1 MPDPSPNA
9 QRLEDVLRDN
19 APFTALADALADA
32 LLIVSDAGAV
42 VYASDRMR
50 GLLDWSPEDIVG
62 TPFLRLF
69 HEDDRADLPE
79 QMAHGGPG
87 VQWAARMRMRE
98 GGTRWVSLG
107 LRRPEGAEPEGTY
120 VLVRPLDE
128 PPEITDAAVLFQHA
142 LDAANNLV
150 VLTDARRADNPI
162 VFVNDFFLEATG
174 YDEEEVLG
182 RNCRF
187 LQFRPDGSRDEQPER
202 QQLRTSIDAEEPTA
216 VLMRNYRKDGTL
228 FWNELYVT
236 PLFDSNGTLTH
247 FIGVQ
252 NDVTERVEAVREVR
266 EREAL
271 LRSFYDSAPV
281 MMGVTELDEG
291 LVTHRSANPPAAE
304 FYEMTPEAIEGKT
317 EHELGYTEGESER
330 WKERYLE
337 ALHTGKPV
345 RFDTYFPWDEDPEG
359 EGVRTLAVALNH
371 ISGTEA
377 PALFSYIVEDV
388 TERRRNERERR
399 LLEQAIENTTAAF
412 LITENRLERP
422 GPRVTYVNP
431 AFTEMTGYAK
441 EDIVGRTPRI
451 LQGPKTDRALL
462 DRLRRQLEAGQRFNG
477 ETVNYRKDGTEYVLD
492 WSIEP
497 IRDREGAVTHWVATQ
512 NDVTKQRELE
522 QEVLEVSA
530 REQERI
536 ARDLH
541 DGLGQVLTGVS
552 FLAANVEGLL
562 REEGSAHAEELE
574 RIKEHV
580 QEAISQA
587 RELAHGLHP
596 VNIEPDGLVKSLVH
610 LADTVEATY
619 GVSCSFVYNRLI
631 LIENHN
637 MASHLYRIAQE
648 ATSNAV
654 RHGGASEVAI
664 SMQDTA
670 EENGTPSD
678 APGPIILSVTDDGT
692 GISDEALQQS
702 DGMGVHTMRNRARRI
717 GGTLEVGRRP
727 EGGTYVRCWFDPK
740 AEMPARTAD
749 EAERRP

>member
-1 MPDPSPNA
+1 
-9 QRLEDVLRDN
+9 
-19 APFTALADALADA
+19 
-32 LLIVSDAGAV
+32 
-42 VYASDRMR
+42 
-50 GLLDWSPEDIVG
+50 
-62 TPFLRLF
+62 
-69 HEDDRADLPE
+69 
-79 QMAHGGPG
+79 
-87 VQWAARMRMRE
+87 
-98 GGTRWVSLG
+98 VSLG
-107 LRRPEGAEPEGTY
+107 LRRTQGADPEGTY
-120 VLVRPLDE
+120 VLIRPLDE
-128 PPEITDAAVLFQHA
+128 PPEITDAAVLFQRA

-150 VLTDARRADNPI
+150 VITDARRAGNPL

-187 LQFRPDGSRDEQPER
+187 LQFRPDGSRDEQSER
-202 QQLRTSIDAEEPTA
+202 QQLRTKIDAGEPTS

-228 FWNELYVT
+228 FWNELYIT
-236 PLFDSNGTLTH
+236 PLFDADGTVTH

-252 NDVTERVEAVREVR
+252 NDVTERVEAVQEVR
-266 EREAL
+266 AREAL

-291 LVTHRSANPPAAE
+291 LVRHRSANPSAAA
-304 FYEMTPEAIEGKT
+304 FYGVTPEEIEGKT
-317 EHELGYTEGESER
+317 EHELGYTEREAER
-330 WKERYLE
+330 WKEHYLE
-337 ALHTGKPV
+337 ALHTSEPV
-345 RFDTYFPWDEDPEG
+345 RFDTCFPWDEDPEG
-359 EGVRTLAVALNH
+359 QDVRTLAVALNH
-371 ISGTEA
+371 IADTEA

-399 LLEQAIENTTAAF
+399 LLEQAVENTTAAF

-441 EDIVGRTPRI
+441 EDIVGRTPRV
-451 LQGPKTDRALL
+451 LQGTKTDRALL
-462 DRLRRQLEAGQRFNG
+462 DRLRRQLEAGQRFHG
-477 ETVNYRKDGTEYVLD
+477 ETVNYRKDGTEYVLN

-497 IRDREGAVTHWVATQ
+497 IHDRKGTVTHWVATQ
-512 NDVTKQRELE
+512 NDVTKQRALE

-552 FLAANVEGLL
+552 FLAATVEGHL
-562 REEGSAHAEELE
+562 RAEGSAHADELE

-596 VNIEPDGLVKSLVH
+596 VNIESDGLVKALVH
-610 LADTVEATY
+610 LADSVEATY

-631 LIENHN
+631 LIEDHT
-637 MASHLYRIAQE
+637 MAAHLYRIAQE

-664 SMQDTA
+664 SLQDTA
-670 EENGTPSD
+670 EENGGSGD
-678 APGPIILSVTDDGT
+678 APGPIVLSIMDDGA

-702 DGMGVHTMRNRARRI
+702 DGMGLHTMRNRAQRI
-717 GGTLEVGRRP
+717 GGTLEVGRDP
-727 EGGTYVRCWFDPK
+727 DGGTYVRCWFDPE
-740 AEMPARTAD
+740 AAMPVRTA
-749 EAERRP
+749 AGS

>member
-1 MPDPSPNA
+1 MPDPSSNA
-9 QRLEDVLRDN
+9 PPLADVLRDN

-32 LLIVSDAGAV
+32 LLIVSDGGTV
-42 VYASDRMR
+42 VYASDRMQ
-50 GLLDWSPEDIVG
+50 GLLNWTPDEIVG

-87 VQWAARMRMRE
+87 VQWAARMRERG

-174 YDEEEVLG
+174 YEEDEVLG

-202 QQLRTSIDAEEPTA
+202 QELRTKIDAGESTA

-228 FWNELYVT
+228 FWNELYIT

-252 NDVTERVEAVREVR
+252 NDVTERVKAVREVR

-281 MMGVTELDEG
+281 MMGVTELEEG
-291 LVTHRSANPPAAE
+291 TVTHRSANPSAAA
-304 FYEMTPEAIEGKT
+304 FYERTPEEIVGKT
-317 EHELGYTEGESER
+317 EHELGYTEGESGR
-330 WKERYLE
+330 WKEHYLN
-337 ALHTGKPV
+337 ALHSGEPV
-345 RFDTYFPWDEDPEG
+345 RFDTYYPWDEDPEG

-371 ISGTEA
+371 IPGTDA
-377 PALFSYIVEDV
+377 PALFSYMVEDV
-388 TERRRNERERR
+388 TDRRRNERERR

-412 LITENRLERP
+412 LITGTQLEKP

-441 EDIVGRTPRI
+441 EDIVGQTPRI

-462 DRLRRQLEAGQRFNG
+462 DRLRRQLEAGDRFHG

-497 IRDREGAVTHWVATQ
+497 IRAQDGVVTHWVATQ
-512 NDVTKQRELE
+512 NDVTRQRALE

-552 FLAANVEGLL
+552 FLAATVEGQL
-562 REEGSAHAEELE
+562 RDEGSPHADELE
-574 RIKEHV
+574 RIKTHV

-596 VNIEPDGLVKSLVH
+596 VNVEADGLVKALAH

-619 GVSCSFVYNRLI
+619 GVSCSFVYNRLV
-631 LIENHN
+631 LVEDHSV
-637 MASHLYRIAQE
+637 ASHLYRIAQE

-654 RHGGASEVAI
+654 RHGAASEVAI
-664 SMQDTA
+664 SLQDTA
-670 EENGTPSD
+670 EDDGAAID
-678 APGPIILSVTDDGT
+678 APGPVVLSIMDDGT
-692 GISDEALQQS
+692 GISDEALQES
-702 DGMGVHTMRNRARRI
+702 DGMGLHTMRNRARRI
-717 GGTLEVGRRP
+717 GGRLEVGRRP
-727 EGGTYVRCWFDPK
+727 DGGTYVRCQFDP
-740 AEMPARTAD
+740 ELRMPARAAD
-749 EAERRP
+749 EA